1 MDNEKL
7 TLWQVGRKTL
17 VSVTEEGFIEGLVD
31 GAFVISGLHGIENPI
46 EIPVTYDLAGY
57 RARSLRYLVMSSGD
71 SFLFRRAG
79 DTIVNWL
86 EPDLD
91 TPWRMSVGDLIA
103 EYFQPELRQ
112 YMPQGVW
119 HLGITAS

>member
-7 TLWQVGRKTL
+7 TLWQTGRKTL
-17 VSVTEEGFIEGLVD
+17 VSVAGGDFIEGLVD

-71 SFLFRRAG
+71 SYSFLRVG
-79 DTIVNWL
+79 DTITNAT
-86 EPDLD
+86 EDD
-91 TPWRMSVGDLIA
+91 AGSPWRVDVGDLIVR
-103 EYFQPELRQ
+103 YFQPELFRH
-112 YMPQGVW
+112 MPQGLW
-119 HLGITAS
+119 CLGITAS